1 VKLVVAR
8 LGQGNC
14 IVKISNQTFH
24 CTVLL
29 IFSNMMLEGPSDL
42 PTSLIFRKNEKI

>member
-8 LGQGNC
+8 LGQGNS

-24 CTVLL
+24 FTFLL
-29 IFSNMMLEGPSDL
+29 IFSNMMLERPSDL